1 MQARLPANEVERL
14 QALAQYQILDTL
26 EEQAYDDITLIAAEI
41 AQTPIALVSF
51 VDRERQWFKSKLGLE
66 VSETPRELAFC
77 AHAILTMD
85 QPLQVPDTTKD
96 IRFVDNAL
104 VTGAPDIQFYFGAP
118 LVTKD
123 HFALGTLCVIDQRPR
138 ELSPAQIA
146 ALEALS
152 RQVMAQLELR
162 LNVAQLHST
171 TQELEEVNRRLRIIG
186 ATDALTSL
194 GNRGAFN
201 LRLEHEIY
209 RANRYRSPLSL
220 LLLDVDHFKQY
231 NDAFGHLEGDTVL
244 QKLSFVLN
252 DFARPSDFAARFGG
266 EEFTVLLPST
276 GLEGALALAE
286 RLRQVVNDTV
296 FLHRS
301 ITVSIGVANLP
312 EGSQDAKGLIAA
324 ADKALYR
331 AKQDGRNRV
340 AASSLPL

>member
-1 MQARLPANEVERL
+1 MQARLPENETERL

-26 EEQAYDDITLIAAEI
+26 EEQAYDDITLIAAQI

-51 VDRERQWFKSKLGLE
+51 VDRERQWFKSRLGLE

-85 QPLQVPDTTKD
+85 QPLQVPDATKD
-96 IRFVDNAL
+96 IRFEDNAL
-104 VTGAPDIQFYFGAP
+104 VTGSPDIRFYFGAP

-138 ELSPAQIA
+138 ELSLAQIV

-152 RQVMAQLELR
+152 RQVMTQLELR
-162 LNVAQLHST
+162 LNIAQLHSA
-171 TQELEEVNRRLRIIG
+171 TQELEEVNRRLRILG
-186 ATDALTSL
+186 ATDALTTL

-201 LRLEHEIY
+201 LRLDHEIY
-209 RANRYRSPLSL
+209 RAKRYHTPLSL

-231 NDAFGHLEGDTVL
+231 NDTYGHLEGDMVL
-244 QKLSFVLN
+244 QKLSLILH

-286 RLRQVVNDTV
+286 RLRQMVNDTV
-296 FLHRS
+296 FLHRP
-301 ITVSIGVANLP
+301 ITVSIGVATLP
-312 EGSQDAKGLIAA
+312 EGSQDANGLISA

-340 AASSLPL
+340 AAFSLPV